1 MVQDEGKIMSKCT
14 QIIHDEGKSMCNS
27 TGVIQ
32 YEGKIMSQSSHMMQ
46 NEGKI
51 TIKSNH
57 MVHNDFKNMGRSSHI
72 IHNEGKSTQM
82 VYNEGKIT
90 HKMQSEGKT
99 VKHMSLQAGV
109 PHPMPRGTVF
119 VLALCFLL
127 LSNFMSPAAAQNTS
141 VLPDGCNT
149 AFTSSQSQQQC
160 QQALLSSIQLTVQE
174 YTNRFAS
181 QFHFCVGDV
190 EQEKNAAFDF
200 SENLTFLTSCLFETE
215 ATMLDRLCSA
225 GEIKAYINSLVNLI
239 KSSASGTAASPI
251 SNVNCNES
259 NWSQGCESGWSRS
272 LQVSVQQISDL
283 YQNTSTIPL
292 RDDGT
297 TATCCAGFYCPRG
310 LSCMIP
316 CPLGA
321 QCPKATLVDGLCSP
335 YNYQVTP
342 GRNYSCG
349 GANLWADL
357 TNSNGTFCP
366 GGSYCPATTD
376 IRQCD
381 KGFYCRQGSTTESK
395 CFQLTTCNAQA
406 TTQNIQSYGLM
417 TIVGLAT
424 ILLLVYN
431 CSDQVMHIREKRKMK
446 NREKAVRQV
455 REHFNAVE
463 RWKFAVDAAKRLS
476 RTFSRRYSKG
486 SEEMQVLAP
495 MHLQRSNE
503 VQPRFGTIDEE
514 SSYHEGPRF
523 PRLDTRQQ
531 DLLVEEDLYEPVEVP
546 PVPGQV
552 PNTKKQKVP
561 QTKSQILRY
570 AYGEIEKEKAMQHKR
585 MSWNDVILK
594 AGQELQENSRR
605 MRIEITFED
614 LSLFLK
620 GSGKKILCN
629 VTGKL
634 SPGRV
639 TAVMGPSGAGKTTFL
654 NALAGKAYSST
665 TTGDILIN
673 GRPDPISC
681 YKKIIGFVPQDDI
694 VHGNLTV
701 EENLWFSAR
710 YRLSVS
716 MTKAEQ
722 VLVVERIIDSLGL
735 EAIRNSRVGTVEK
748 RGISGGQRKRVNV
761 GLEMVMEPSLLI
773 LDEPTSG
780 LDSTS
785 SQFVLKALRREA
797 LMGVNV
803 AVVLHQP
810 SYGLFRLFDDV
821 MFLAKGGRTVY
832 LGPVDDVEYYF
843 AAMGII
849 VPERIN
855 PPDHFMDVLEGISKP
870 EGSPQFDPKILPVRW
885 IQHNNYAI
893 PGDLQAIVASIDGSS
908 EEMNLRSSEDHES
921 SSSIGGRK
929 SFTQELWQEFKSFW
943 GLRWDDFKGTFSH
956 TEDLS
961 QRRTPGFWNQ
971 FKLIIFRLSLQRFR
985 EARLQTQDYL
995 ILLLSGACLGLI
1007 TPSKDSSLGSN
1018 NYTYVIIALS
1028 LLCMISALRTF
1039 SNDKLQY
1046 WRESASSI
1054 NRVAYFLAKDT
1065 VDHFNTAIKPVVFLS
1080 MFYFFNNPRSSFVE
1094 NYIVTL
1100 ALVYC
1105 VTGIAYVF
1113 AITSENGPAQL
1124 WSVFLPIIFTLVA
1137 TKKDAS
1143 GFLKTLQFATYARW
1157 ALEAYVIANAKKYS
1171 GVWLIT
1177 RCTTLYGAGYDLNHW
1192 SLCLSIL
1199 FLMGFIARFVSL
1211 LCLMLCNRK
1220 RQQ

>member
-1 MVQDEGKIMSKCT
+1 M
-14 QIIHDEGKSMCNS
+14 
-27 TGVIQ
+27 
-32 YEGKIMSQSSHMMQ
+32 
-46 NEGKI
+46 
-51 TIKSNH
+51 
-57 MVHNDFKNMGRSSHI
+57 
-72 IHNEGKSTQM
+72 
-82 VYNEGKIT
+82 
-90 HKMQSEGKT
+90 
-99 VKHMSLQAGV
+99 
-109 PHPMPRGTVF
+109 
-119 VLALCFLL
+119 FL
-127 LSNFMSPAAAQNTS
+127 SFRKA
-141 VLPDGCNT
+141 
-149 AFTSSQSQQQC
+149 
-160 QQALLSSIQLTVQE
+160 
-174 YTNRFAS
+174 
-181 QFHFCVGDV
+181 
-190 EQEKNAAFDF
+190 EQKLAFDF
-200 SENLTFLTSCLFETE
+200 SSNLTFLTTCLFETE

-225 GEIKAYINSLVNLI
+225 GEIGAYINSLVDLI
-239 KSSASGTAASPI
+239 ASSSSGSAASPI
-251 SNVNCNES
+251 SNVNCNATH
-259 NWSQGCESGWSRS
+259 WSQGCEDGWSTS
-272 LQVSVQQISDL
+272 LQVSVAQMSDL
-283 YQNTSTIPL
+283 YQNISTIPL
-292 RDDGT
+292 RDEEST
-297 TATCCAGFYCPRG
+297 TPCCAGFFCPRG

-316 CPLGA
+316 CPLGS
-321 QCPKATLVDGLCSP
+321 QCPKSTPVNGLCTP

-342 GRNYSCG
+342 GMNFSCG

-357 TNSNGTFCP
+357 SNSNGTFCP

-376 IRQCD
+376 VRRCD
-381 KGFYCRQGSTTESK
+381 KGFYCRQGSTSQSK
-395 CFQLTTCNAQA
+395 CFQLTSCDAEA
-406 TTQNIQSYGLM
+406 TTQHIQTYGLM
-417 TIVGLAT
+417 IIVALAT

-446 NREKAVRQV
+446 TREKVVRQV
-455 REHFNAVE
+455 QEQFNAVE
-463 RWKFAVDAAKRLS
+463 RWKFAVDAAKRIG
-476 RTFSRRYSKG
+476 RTFSRRQSKS
-486 SEEMQVLAP
+486 SEEMQVLP
-495 MHLQRSNE
+495 HFVQRSTE
-503 VQPRFGTIDEE
+503 LQSKFGSIEEE
-514 SSYHEGPRF
+514 SDGDFF
-523 PRLDTRQQ
+523 PQADPLSQNCI
-531 DLLVEEDLYEPVEVP
+531 VEEDLYVPVEVP
-546 PVPGQV
+546 PIPID
-552 PNTKKQKVP
+552 NESSSTKKRAVA

-570 AYGEIEKEKAMQHKR
+570 AYREIEKEKALQNRR
-585 MSWNDVILK
+585 MSWDDVVQ
-594 AGQELQENSRR
+594 AGQERHASRR
-605 MRIEITFED
+605 RKIEIKFRD
-614 LSLFLK
+614 LSLYLK

-629 VTGKL
+629 VTGQL

-665 TTGDILIN
+665 TTGEILIN

-716 MTKAEQ
+716 MSKADQ

-735 EAIRNSRVGTVEK
+735 GAVRNSRVGTVEK

-797 LMGVNV
+797 LVGVNV
-803 AVVLHQP
+803 GVVLHQP

-832 LGPVDDVEYYF
+832 LGPVEQVESYF
-843 AAMGII
+843 ASMGIL

-855 PPDHFMDVLEGISKP
+855 PPDHVMDVLEGIIKP
-870 EGSPQFDPKILPVRW
+870 DGNPGFDPRTLPVKW
-885 IQHNNYAI
+885 IQHNDYPMPSDLRAI
-893 PGDLQAIVASIDGSS
+893 AATMGGSS
-908 EEMNLRSSEDHES
+908 EETRLRSEDSES
-921 SSSIGGRK
+921 SRGNRGRK
-929 SFTQELWQEFKSFW
+929 SFTQELWQEFTTFW
-943 GLRWDDFKGTFSH
+943 ELRWDDLRGTFSR

-961 QRRTPGFWNQ
+961 GRRTPGFWSQ
-971 FKLIIFRLSLQRFR
+971 FKLIIMRVALQRFR

-995 ILLLSGACLGLI
+995 ILLLCGACLGLI

-1046 WRESASSI
+1046 WRESASGI

-1065 VDHFNTAIKPVVFLS
+1065 VDHFNTVIKPVVFLS

-1094 NYIVTL
+1094 NFTVTL

-1113 AITSENGPAQL
+1113 AITSDSGPAQL
-1124 WSVFLPIIFTLVA
+1124 WSVFLPIIFTLIA
-1137 TKKDAS
+1137 TKRDAE
-1143 GFLKTLQFATYARW
+1143 GFLKSLQYVTYARW
-1157 ALEAYVIANAKKYS
+1157 VLEAYVIANARKYS

-1177 RCTTLYGAGYDLNHW
+1177 RCVTLYGAGYDLNHW
-1192 SLCLSIL
+1192 ALCLAIL
-1199 FLMGFIARFVSL
+1199 FIMGFLARCISM
-1211 LCLMLCNRK
+1211 LCVMLCNRK